1 MTYHHVIYSLTPAID
16 GHNRPH
22 SEVTLSASEGR
33 VATHGFSRGIQGVCE
48 LVHTLGGL
56 GHPEIT
62 RESLMPTL

>member
-1 MTYHHVIYSLTPAID
+1 MAIT
-16 GHNRPH
+16 GRTA
-22 SEVTLSASEGR
+22 SEVTSNLRARLSASEGR
-33 VATHGFSRGIQGVCE
+33 VAAHGFSRGIQGVCE